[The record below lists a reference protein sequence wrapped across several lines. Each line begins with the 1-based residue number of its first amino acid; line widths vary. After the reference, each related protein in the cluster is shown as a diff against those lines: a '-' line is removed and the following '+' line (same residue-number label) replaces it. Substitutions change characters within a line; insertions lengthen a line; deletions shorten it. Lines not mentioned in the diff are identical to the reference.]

1 MYYQYVGKF
10 FKSLFVYLLI
20 ILRNQFY
27 VTDDVTVVCKHEDH
41 WRRPDFDEKY
51 AWTEVS
57 ILQTLLL
64 LKWLKFSMPL
74 TN

>member
-41 WRRPDFDEKY
+41 QRRQDFDEKY
-51 AWTEVS
+51 A
-57 ILQTLLL
+57 
-64 LKWLKFSMPL
+64 
-74 TN
+74 